1 MTNIFVTIDFDNMG
15 VACPPPLLVHVW
27 IACTAPLIQQLPN
40 IGTRYIVIGKGP
52 FRSGD
57 YDGITYTHG
66 MIASN
71 IVDDGHHIMGDS
83 GNNAEYSGGRVNY
96 GGYTN
101 WGPSQPNPNFHCTSV
116 YQGNNSNYR
125 WQTEQCSYQDPLH
138 IYFCQKYACDV
149 DNYCAQPWSI
159 S

>member
-83 GNNAEYSGGRVNY
+83 GNNAEYSGGLVLSRKGHSLLGLITSRTSECYNKHER
-96 GGYTN
+96 
-101 WGPSQPNPNFHCTSV
+101 SNFLIRSIKNAVKSPSV
-116 YQGNNSNYR
+116 YDCLACKGIIR
-125 WQTEQCSYQDPLH
+125 RTELA
-138 IYFCQKYACDV
+138 I
-149 DNYCAQPWSI
+149 
-159 S
+159 